1 MIPNKLMTI
10 LIAGT
15 LLGTSGCSGTR
26 LRSLITRSDYV
37 SLEELEAQDA
47 AAVAES
53 KESESSESLV
63 SSEQEASEDDANA
76 AEKKKKSWF
85 SFAALLGRSSD
96 DSELGP
102 DPFVDTEEVGTEKV
116 VVTDASDDINEESLA
131 TEAAVVKA
139 TEKYS
144 ATITDVED
152 QAEGLFDKLAAQEV
166 EAAIDERIKE
176 MPEIMPASGIL
187 ASDQQSFA
195 DFIAQ
200 HDDTDARSVATEVQS
215 RLKESV
221 AEVKQASPFATEAAE
236 PVIAAI
242 KKADN
247 LSDFDRLFGEASA
260 AAVAPTTE
268 TPIKDPFTSELFPE
282 LDSLIVD
289 GDVGPSV
296 VEQSPVAAASPEF
309 DLRNPPRPDVE
320 TLDSA
325 ADPFQLAARK
335 HGFNEVSQDDPWAA
349 FLNKQDGDDAQTSGD
364 VETQNAGGADG
375 FVWGDQTQAAEPAPF
390 PVVENATGN
399 SDIPLPLP
407 VFQQASS
414 SNRPARVT
422 GGAQLSTDLSAGL
435 TISTT
440 SAPQPVPHDN
450 FEQFGAT
457 TAEPVSWTEAVSE
470 PADADFADAFDATMA
485 AASPEAKTGSSV
497 TATSG
502 WPMRTWIFLVGF
514 AVVAYLLFAPARQNR
529 PRA

>member
-187 ASDQQSFA
+187 ASDQ
-195 DFIAQ
+195 
-200 HDDTDARSVATEVQS
+200 
-215 RLKESV
+215 
-221 AEVKQASPFATEAAE
+221 
-236 PVIAAI
+236 
-242 KKADN
+242 
-247 LSDFDRLFGEASA
+247 
-260 AAVAPTTE
+260 
-268 TPIKDPFTSELFPE
+268 
-282 LDSLIVD
+282 
-289 GDVGPSV
+289 
-296 VEQSPVAAASPEF
+296 
-309 DLRNPPRPDVE
+309 
-320 TLDSA
+320 
-325 ADPFQLAARK
+325 
-335 HGFNEVSQDDPWAA
+335 
-349 FLNKQDGDDAQTSGD
+349 
-364 VETQNAGGADG
+364 
-375 FVWGDQTQAAEPAPF
+375 
-390 PVVENATGN
+390 
-399 SDIPLPLP
+399 
-407 VFQQASS
+407 
-414 SNRPARVT
+414 
-422 GGAQLSTDLSAGL
+422 
-435 TISTT
+435 
-440 SAPQPVPHDN
+440 
-450 FEQFGAT
+450 
-457 TAEPVSWTEAVSE
+457 
-470 PADADFADAFDATMA
+470 
-485 AASPEAKTGSSV
+485 
-497 TATSG
+497 
-502 WPMRTWIFLVGF
+502 
-514 AVVAYLLFAPARQNR
+514 
-529 PRA
+529 